1 MANTLKTLNVNS
13 VDFSFKDTEARN
25 EIETI
30 NEEKAEKFSAYS
42 PLKFENN
49 ILTIDL
55 SKYATT
61 KSFNET
67 TEELKNKINSNNNTL
82 SKKILDIQ
90 EALTTIFKDGIIFDE
105 NNNITINENKI
116 PSLSDYESRIE
127 KINSSI
133 NIINTSIGEIAPP
146 LQEEI
151 NNKYDE
157 LIGKINAVDN
167 TESITNLQVR
177 ISKIENNLFGS
188 NETIEHNR
196 IDDLEAKVN
205 DMYNRLTSIGILP
218 KEE

>member
-30 NEEKAEKFSAYS
+30 NEEKAEKFSVYS

-67 TEELKNKINSNNNTL
+67 TEGLNNKINSNNNTL

-90 EALTTIFKDGIIFDE
+90 TALKKIFKDGIIIE
-105 NNNITINENKI
+105 NNDIIINENKI

-151 NNKYDE
+151 NNKYNDVIE
-157 LIGKINAVDN
+157 KINAVDN

-205 DMYNRLTSIGILP
+205 DIYNRLTSIGILP

>member
-30 NEEKAEKFSAYS
+30 NEEKAEKFSVYS

-67 TEELKNKINSNNNTL
+67 TEGLKNKINSNNNTL

-90 EALTTIFKDGIIFDE
+90 AALKKIFKDGIIIE
-105 NNNITINENKI
+105 NNDIIINENNI

-151 NNKYDE
+151 NNKYNDVIE
-157 LIGKINAVDN
+157 KINAVDN

-205 DMYNRLTSIGILP
+205 DIYNRLTSIGILP

>member
-67 TEELKNKINSNNNTL
+67 TEGLKNKINSNNNTL

-90 EALTTIFKDGIIFDE
+90 AALKKIFKDGIIIE
-105 NNNITINENKI
+105 NNDIIINENNI

-133 NIINTSIGEIAPP
+133 NIINTSIGKIAPP

-205 DMYNRLTSIGILP
+205 DIYNRLTSIGILP

>member
-30 NEEKAEKFSAYS
+30 NEEKAEKFSVHH

-67 TEELKNKINSNNNTL
+67 TEELNNKINSNNNTL

-90 EALTTIFKDGIIFDE
+90 TALKKIFKDGIIIE
-105 NNNITINENKI
+105 NNDIIINENNI

-151 NNKYDE
+151 NNKYNDVIE
-157 LIGKINAVDN
+157 KINAVDN

-205 DMYNRLTSIGILP
+205 DIYNRLTSIGILP

>member
-30 NEEKAEKFSAYS
+30 NEEKAEKFSVYH

-67 TEELKNKINSNNNTL
+67 TEGLNNKINSNNNTL

-90 EALTTIFKDGIIFDE
+90 TALKTIFKDGIIIE
-105 NNNITINENKI
+105 NNDIIINENKI

-151 NNKYDE
+151 NNKYNDVIE
-157 LIGKINAVDN
+157 KINAVDN

-205 DMYNRLTSIGILP
+205 DIYNRLTSIGILP

>member
-67 TEELKNKINSNNNTL
+67 TEVLNNKINSNNNTL

-90 EALTTIFKDGIIFDE
+90 EALETIFKDGIIIE
-105 NNNITINENKI
+105 NNDIIINENNI

-151 NNKYDE
+151 NNKYNDVIE
-157 LIGKINAVDN
+157 KINAVDN

-205 DMYNRLTSIGILP
+205 DIYNRLTSIGILP
-218 KEE
+218 NEE

>member
-30 NEEKAEKFSAYS
+30 NEEKAEKFSVYS

-67 TEELKNKINSNNNTL
+67 TEVLNNKINSNNNTL

-90 EALTTIFKDGIIFDE
+90 EALETIFKDGIIIE
-105 NNNITINENKI
+105 NNDIIINENNI

-151 NNKYDE
+151 NNKYNDVIE
-157 LIGKINAVDN
+157 KINAVDN

-205 DMYNRLTSIGILP
+205 DIYNRLTSIGILP
-218 KEE
+218 NEE

>member
-30 NEEKAEKFSAYS
+30 NEEKAEKFSVYS

-67 TEELKNKINSNNNTL
+67 TEELNNKINSNNNTL

-90 EALTTIFKDGIIFDE
+90 EALTTIFKDGIIIE
-105 NNNITINENKI
+105 NNDIIINENNI

-151 NNKYDE
+151 NNKYNDVIE
-157 LIGKINAVDN
+157 KINAVDN

-205 DMYNRLTSIGILP
+205 DIYNRLTSIGILP
-218 KEE
+218 NEE

>member
-30 NEEKAEKFSAYS
+30 NEEKAEKFSVYH

-67 TEELKNKINSNNNTL
+67 TEGLNNKINSNNNTL

-90 EALTTIFKDGIIFDE
+90 TALKTIFKDGIIIE
-105 NNNITINENKI
+105 NNDIIINENNI

-151 NNKYDE
+151 NNKYDK
-157 LIGKINAVDN
+157 LIEKINAVDN

-205 DMYNRLTSIGILP
+205 DIYNRLTSIGILP
-218 KEE
+218 NEE

>member
-30 NEEKAEKFSAYS
+30 NEEKAEKFSVYS

-90 EALTTIFKDGIIFDE
+90 EALTTIFKDGIIIE
-105 NNNITINENKI
+105 NNDIIINENNI

>member
-30 NEEKAEKFSAYS
+30 NEEKAEKFSVYS

-67 TEELKNKINSNNNTL
+67 TEGLNNKINSNNNTL

-90 EALTTIFKDGIIFDE
+90 TALKAIFKDGIIIE
-105 NNNITINENKI
+105 NNDIIINENNI

-151 NNKYDE
+151 NNKYNDVIE
-157 LIGKINAVDN
+157 KINAVDN

-205 DMYNRLTSIGILP
+205 DIYNRLTSIGILP
-218 KEE
+218 NEE

>member
-30 NEEKAEKFSAYS
+30 NEEKAEKFSANY

-67 TEELKNKINSNNNTL
+67 NERLNNKINSNNNTL

-90 EALTTIFKDGIIFDE
+90 EALKTIFKDGIITDE
-105 NNNITINENKI
+105 NNNIIINENNI

-205 DMYNRLTSIGILP
+205 DIYNRLTSIGILP

>member
-30 NEEKAEKFSAYS
+30 NEEKAEKFSVYS

-67 TEELKNKINSNNNTL
+67 TEGLNNKINSNNNIL

-90 EALTTIFKDGIIFDE
+90 ASLKKIFKDGIIIE
-105 NNNITINENKI
+105 NNDIIINENNI

-157 LIGKINAVDN
+157 LIGKINAVDS

-205 DMYNRLTSIGILP
+205 DIYNRLTSIGILP

>member
-1 MANTLKTLNVNS
+1 MDLIYVMLILLVCLIIIGILCYLLINKNQS
-13 VDFSFKDTEARN
+13 K
-25 EIETI
+25 ETI
-30 NEEKAEKFSAYS
+30 TEEKSENSMVVKDEQPSYFPAIQII
-42 PLKFENN
+42 ENN
-49 ILTIDL
+49 
-55 SKYATT
+55 
-61 KSFNET
+61 
-67 TEELKNKINSNNNTL
+67 
-82 SKKILDIQ
+82 DI
-90 EALTTIFKDGIIFDE
+90 I
-105 NNNITINENKI
+105 INENKI
-116 PSLSDYESRIE
+116 TSLSDYESRIE

-133 NIINTSIGEIAPP
+133 NIINTSIGEITPP

-196 IDDLEAKVN
+196 IDNLEAKVN
-205 DMYNRLTSIGILP
+205 DIYNRLTSIGILP

>member
-30 NEEKAEKFSAYS
+30 NEEKAEKFSVYS

-67 TEELKNKINSNNNTL
+67 TEGLNNKINSNNNTL

-90 EALTTIFKDGIIFDE
+90 TALKKIFKDGIIIE
-105 NNNITINENKI
+105 NNDIIINENKI

-151 NNKYDE
+151 NNKYNE
-157 LIGKINAVDN
+157 LIEKINAVDN

-205 DMYNRLTSIGILP
+205 DIYNRLTSIGILP

>member
-30 NEEKAEKFSAYS
+30 NEEKAEKFSVYS

-67 TEELKNKINSNNNTL
+67 TEGLNNKINSNNNTL

-90 EALTTIFKDGIIFDE
+90 AALKKIFKDGIIIE
-105 NNNITINENKI
+105 NNDIIINENKI

-151 NNKYDE
+151 NNKYNDVIE
-157 LIGKINAVDN
+157 KINAVDN

-205 DMYNRLTSIGILP
+205 DIYNRLTSIGILP

>member
-30 NEEKAEKFSAYS
+30 NEEKAEKFSVYS

-61 KSFNET
+61 KSFNEK
-67 TEELKNKINSNNNTL
+67 TEGLNNKINSNNNTL

-90 EALTTIFKDGIIFDE
+90 TALKKIFKDGIIIE
-105 NNNITINENKI
+105 NNDIIINENKI

-151 NNKYDE
+151 NNKYNDVIE
-157 LIGKINAVDN
+157 KINAVDN

-205 DMYNRLTSIGILP
+205 DIYNRLTSIGILP

>member
-30 NEEKAEKFSAYS
+30 NEEKAEKFSVYH

-67 TEELKNKINSNNNTL
+67 TEGLNNKINSNNNTL

-90 EALTTIFKDGIIFDE
+90 TALKTIFKDGIIIE
-105 NNNITINENKI
+105 NNDIIINENNI

-157 LIGKINAVDN
+157 LIEKINAVDN

-205 DMYNRLTSIGILP
+205 DIYNRLTSIGILP
-218 KEE
+218 NEE

>member
-30 NEEKAEKFSAYS
+30 NEEKAEKFSVYS

-67 TEELKNKINSNNNTL
+67 TEGLNNKINSNNNTL

-90 EALTTIFKDGIIFDE
+90 AALKKIFKDGIIID
-105 NNNITINENKI
+105 NNDIIINENNI

-157 LIGKINAVDN
+157 LIGKINAVDS

-196 IDDLEAKVN
+196 IDDLESKVN
-205 DMYNRLTSIGILP
+205 DIYNRLTSIGILP

>member
-30 NEEKAEKFSAYS
+30 NEEKAEKFSVYH

-67 TEELKNKINSNNNTL
+67 TEGLNNKINSNNNTL

-90 EALTTIFKDGIIFDE
+90 TALKTIFKDGIIIE
-105 NNNITINENKI
+105 NNDIIINENNI

-151 NNKYDE
+151 NNKYDK
-157 LIGKINAVDN
+157 LIEKINAVDN

-205 DMYNRLTSIGILP
+205 DIYNRLTSIGILP

>member
-30 NEEKAEKFSAYS
+30 NEEKAEKFSVYS

-55 SKYATT
+55 SKYTIT
-61 KSFNET
+61 SSFNEE
-67 TEELKNKINSNNNTL
+67 TERLNNKINSSNNIL

-90 EALTTIFKDGIIFDE
+90 EALKKIFKDGIIID
-105 NNNITINENKI
+105 NNDIIINENKI

-151 NNKYDE
+151 NNKYNDV
-157 LIGKINAVDN
+157 LGKINAIDN

-205 DMYNRLTSIGILP
+205 DIYNRLTSIGILP

>member
-30 NEEKAEKFSAYS
+30 NEEKAEKFSVYS

-90 EALTTIFKDGIIFDE
+90 AALKKIFKDGIIIE
-105 NNNITINENKI
+105 NNDIIINENNI

-151 NNKYDE
+151 NNKYNE

>member
-30 NEEKAEKFSAYS
+30 NEEKAEKFSVYH

-67 TEELKNKINSNNNTL
+67 TEGLNNKINSNNNTL

-90 EALTTIFKDGIIFDE
+90 TALKTIFKDGIIIE
-105 NNNITINENKI
+105 NNDIIINENKI

-133 NIINTSIGEIAPP
+133 NIINTSIGEITPP

-151 NNKYDE
+151 NNKYNDVIE
-157 LIGKINAVDN
+157 KINAVDN

-205 DMYNRLTSIGILP
+205 DIYNRLTSIGILP

>member
-30 NEEKAEKFSAYS
+30 NEEKAEKFSVYH

-67 TEELKNKINSNNNTL
+67 TEGLNNKINSNNNTL

-90 EALTTIFKDGIIFDE
+90 TALKTIFKDGIIIE
-105 NNNITINENKI
+105 NNDIIINENNI

-151 NNKYDE
+151 NNKYNDVIE
-157 LIGKINAVDN
+157 KINAVDN

-205 DMYNRLTSIGILP
+205 DIYNRLTSIGILP

>member
-30 NEEKAEKFSAYS
+30 NEEKAEKFSVYS

-67 TEELKNKINSNNNTL
+67 TEGLNNKINSNNNTL

-90 EALTTIFKDGIIFDE
+90 TALKKIFKDGIIIE
-105 NNNITINENKI
+105 NNDIIINENKI

-205 DMYNRLTSIGILP
+205 DIYNRLTSIGILP

>member
-30 NEEKAEKFSAYS
+30 NEEKAEKFSVYS

-55 SKYATT
+55 SKYTTT

-90 EALTTIFKDGIIFDE
+90 AALKKIFKDGIIIE
-105 NNNITINENKI
+105 NNDIIINENNI

>member
-30 NEEKAEKFSAYS
+30 NEEKAEKFSVYS

-67 TEELKNKINSNNNTL
+67 TEGLNNKINSNNNTL

-90 EALTTIFKDGIIFDE
+90 AALKKIFKDGIIID
-105 NNNITINENKI
+105 NNDIIINENKI

-177 ISKIENNLFGS
+177 IFKIENNLFGS

>member
-1 MANTLKTLNVNS
+1 M
-13 VDFSFKDTEARN
+13 
-25 EIETI
+25 IQ
-30 NEEKAEKFSAYS
+30 
-42 PLKFENN
+42 
-49 ILTIDL
+49 IDL
-55 SKYATT
+55 SKYTTT

-67 TEELKNKINSNNNTL
+67 TEGLSNKINSNNNIL
-82 SKKILDIQ
+82 FKKILDIQ

-151 NNKYDE
+151 NNKYNDVIE
-157 LIGKINAVDN
+157 KINAVDN

-205 DMYNRLTSIGILP
+205 DIYNRLTSIGILP

>member
-30 NEEKAEKFSAYS
+30 NEEKAEKFSVYS

-67 TEELKNKINSNNNTL
+67 TEGLNNKINSNNNTL

-90 EALTTIFKDGIIFDE
+90 AALKKIFKDGIIIE
-105 NNNITINENKI
+105 NNDIIINENKI

>member
-30 NEEKAEKFSAYS
+30 NEEKAEKFSVYS

-67 TEELKNKINSNNNTL
+67 TEGLNNKINSNNNTL

-90 EALTTIFKDGIIFDE
+90 EALKTIFKDGIIIE
-105 NNNITINENKI
+105 NNDIIINQNKI

-133 NIINTSIGEIAPP
+133 NIINTNIGEIAPP

-151 NNKYDE
+151 NDKYNDVIE
-157 LIGKINAVDN
+157 KINAIDN

-205 DMYNRLTSIGILP
+205 DIYNRLTSIGILP

>member
-30 NEEKAEKFSAYS
+30 NEEKAEKFSVYS

-67 TEELKNKINSNNNTL
+67 TEGLNNKINSNNNIL

-90 EALTTIFKDGIIFDE
+90 AALKKIFKDGIIIE
-105 NNNITINENKI
+105 NNDIIINENNI

-157 LIGKINAVDN
+157 LIGKINAVDS

-205 DMYNRLTSIGILP
+205 DIYNRLTSIGILP

>member
-90 EALTTIFKDGIIFDE
+90 AALKKIFKDGIIIE
-105 NNNITINENKI
+105 NNDIIINENNI

-177 ISKIENNLFGS
+177 IFKIENNLFGS

-205 DMYNRLTSIGILP
+205 DIYNRLTSIGILP

>member
-30 NEEKAEKFSAYS
+30 NEEKAEKFSVYS

-55 SKYATT
+55 SKYTIT
-61 KSFNET
+61 SSFNEE
-67 TEELKNKINSNNNTL
+67 TERLNNKINSSNNIL

-90 EALTTIFKDGIIFDE
+90 AALKKIFKDGIIIDD
-105 NNNITINENKI
+105 NNIIINENKI

-157 LIGKINAVDN
+157 LIEKINAVDN

-205 DMYNRLTSIGILP
+205 DIYNRLTSIGILP

>member
-30 NEEKAEKFSAYS
+30 NEEKAEKFSVYS

-67 TEELKNKINSNNNTL
+67 TEGLNNKINSNNNTL

-90 EALTTIFKDGIIFDE
+90 TALKKIFKDGIIIE
-105 NNNITINENKI
+105 NNDIIINENNI

-151 NNKYDE
+151 NNKYNDVIE
-157 LIGKINAVDN
+157 KINAVDN
-167 TESITNLQVR
+167 TENITNLQVR

-205 DMYNRLTSIGILP
+205 DIYNRLTSIGILP